1 MRTFDATTGDP
12 TGSEYEALL
21 ERSTTVQRTPP
32 WAYVI
37 HYSRTA
43 QSTQYPPQCQCSHGR
58 MILSSG
64 FVSPPDLTVYMYYSY
79 MIL

>member
-58 MILSSG
+58 MISL
-64 FVSPPDLTVYMYYSY
+64 VSFPPLISPVYMYYSRT
-79 MIL
+79 